1 MIITAISKKNIRT
14 YGKSFEISDSRIVL
28 SINLLELSSKV
39 EIIIKKFPYADRETY
54 NFKDNQKF
62 KKSRK
67 MKYSFE
73 RLKVLSPN
81 IEDIF
86 PYL

>member
-28 SINLLELSSKV
+28 SINFLELSSKV

-54 NFKDNQKF
+54 IISKII
-62 KKSRK
+62 KSSK
-67 MKYSFE
+67 NLGKWSI
-73 RLKVLSPN
+73 VLN
-81 IEDIF
+81 V
-86 PYL
+86 